1 MVPEELLG
9 QNLWRDQEAVGGE
22 AQVPRNLRRPTE
34 LGWSYSM
41 QTWGQIA
48 GGTSRD

>member
-34 LGWSYSM
+34 SWDGV
-41 QTWGQIA
+41 TACKPGV
-48 GGTSRD
+48 R